1 MENEQKGTILSM
13 LFNTL
18 IIISKIYGG
27 IIMGSYTLICSGYYS
42 LCDLI
47 TEFVAFFASTI
58 RGRRASIKNPFGYG
72 SMEQNASK
80 LIGLIFILF
89 GVYVAIT
96 SFDMEFDVP
105 STYVIL
111 LLIAIIVIRF
121 INIDTTFLISK
132 KERSNVL
139 METTHNAYYDLILSF
154 LAFIIV
160 IVSFF
165 INIADLVGCVL
176 FGICI
181 IIKGIGI
188 IIHNIILTFGQNDT
202 SKIITGEIKKIVN
215 SNKSINFIDV
225 DLINVRDYYKA
236 VIEMEIDDTINFS
249 KLFKIENNIR
259 RDIRKKQL
267 KIRFVDIE
275 SYLENN

>member
-1 MENEQKGTILSM
+1 MENEQNGTILSM

-18 IIISKIYGG
+18 MIISKIYGG

-80 LIGLIFILF
+80 LFGVTFVLF

-96 SFDMEFDVP
+96 SFDMEFDAP
-105 STYVIL
+105 SLYVIL
-111 LLIAIIVIRF
+111 LLIAVIVIRF
-121 INIDTTFLISK
+121 INIDTIFLMSK
-132 KERSNVL
+132 NARSNVL
-139 METTHNAYYDLILSF
+139 MEATHNAYYDLLLNA
-154 LAFIIV
+154 LASII
-160 IVSFF
+160 IIISFF
-165 INIADLVGCVL
+165 INIADLVGCIL

-181 IIKGIGI
+181 IIKGVKI

-202 SKIITGEIKKIVN
+202 SKAINAEIKKIVN
-215 SNKSINFIDV
+215 SNKNVNYIDV

-236 VIEMEIDDTINFS
+236 IIEMEIDDTISFS

-259 RDIRKKQL
+259 KEIKSKKL
-267 KIRFVDIE
+267 KIRFIDIE